1 MLDYLRGH
9 QLEIMLVLSS
19 ICALLAFFACIT
31 KSISRKKRAGL
42 LLTELSAAIML
53 WADRLAYIYR
63 GNTSDF
69 GWFMVRFSNF
79 TVFFFTLFIIFS
91 FNIYLEDLFVSN
103 GKEKNVP
110 KRLYAVSIL
119 VALGILMLII
129 SQFTGW
135 YYFFDE
141 TNHYQR
147 GPLFIVCYIVPLV
160 SLFIQLSSIFDLYSS
175 LSRVIRS
182 SLICF
187 TVIPIIASIVQIFVY
202 GISLTNISIVG
213 TAVLLYIF
221 ALIDINNTAEKATR
235 LELEYLKK
243 SQQSSKRLFEQTAT
257 ALVNAIDAKDK
268 YTHGHSSRVAEYSRK
283 IAEALGK
290 SEDECQEIYYAALL
304 HDVGKIGIPKEIINK
319 EGKLTKEEYEVIKQ
333 HPVVGKQILS
343 SISEYPYL
351 SIGANHHHERYDGKG
366 YPDKLKGEDIPEI
379 ARIVAVADA
388 YDAMTSKRSYRDPIP
403 QQKVREEFVK
413 GAGAQFDPEFAKIM
427 LHLIDLDSEYE
438 MKEKADVREL
448 AGKNELECKKYRDTI
463 SEGIVVTPFITRI
476 HLKSTPLADAKSD
489 PKVCLPS
496 LILFD
501 SLDGRI
507 HLDEKMKN
515 ELNYCEYG
523 QFRFDGAYVNSELRK
538 IQVEK
543 TGGASDKDAA
553 PSALAAPVEYDVEL
567 VKFRDH
573 MLLKIQ
579 SALQTITYT
588 IAFPDSSRYAYVS
601 LTGEYC
607 FISGVEISKEENMID
622 SSYIPRIAEEI
633 SYIDVPAGD
642 IPNIQV
648 DGYRTASTEG
658 IPFTNEMEI
667 SFHSKSLPTARLVW
681 HCPFVVLYTSDDAT
695 VNGPGYREF
704 ALIRFDG
711 ENWETD
717 DSLEN
722 KMIVSKNAAFTGW
735 DVWKVMNR
743 IGFDCTV
750 TFKRKGN
757 VLTVYTENGGISIKN
772 ITTLDQSVKN
782 VYITLTGDQCAITN
796 IRIKK

>member
-1 MLDYLRGH
+1 
-9 QLEIMLVLSS
+9 MLVLSS

-119 VALGILMLII
+119 VALGIIMLII

-243 SQQSSKRLFEQTAT
+243 SQQSSRRLFEQTAT

-448 AGKNELECKKYRDTI
+448 AGKNELECQKYRDTI

-476 HLKSTPLADAKSD
+476 HLKSTPLVDAKSN

-543 TGGASDKDAA
+543 TGGASDKVAA
-553 PSALAAPVEYDVEL
+553 PSALPGPVEYDVEL

-588 IAFPDSSRYAYVS
+588 IAFPDSSRYAYIS

-607 FISGVEISKEENMID
+607 FISGVEITKEEKMIEP
-622 SSYIPRIAEEI
+622 SYIPRIAEEI

-642 IPNIQV
+642 IPNVQV
-648 DGYRTASTEG
+648 DGYRTASSEG
-658 IPFTNEMEI
+658 IPFDDEMEI

-717 DSLEN
+717 DRLEN
-722 KMIVSKNAAFTGW
+722 KMIVSKNASFTGW

-757 VLTVYTENGGISIKN
+757 VLTVFTENGGISIKN

-782 VYITLTGDQCAITN
+782 VYVTLTGDQCAITN

>member
-1 MLDYLRGH
+1 MEYLQKH

-19 ICALLAFFACIT
+19 ICLLLAFFACIT
-31 KSISRKKRAGL
+31 KSISKKKRAGL
-42 LLTELSAAIML
+42 LLTELGAAIML

-103 GKEKNVP
+103 SKEKNVP

-119 VALGILMLII
+119 VALGILLLII

-175 LSRVIRS
+175 LSRVIRT

-235 LELEYLKK
+235 LEFEYLKK
-243 SQQSSKRLFEQTAT
+243 SHQSSKRLFEQTAT

-448 AGKNELECKKYRDTI
+448 AGKNELECKKYRDTV

-507 HLDEKMKN
+507 HLDEKLKN

-543 TGGASDKDAA
+543 TEGASDKVAA
-553 PSALAAPVEYDVEL
+553 PSATPGPVEYDIEL

-573 MLLKIQ
+573 MLLKVQ
-579 SALQTITYT
+579 SALKTITYT
-588 IAFPDSSRYAYVS
+588 IAFPDSSRYAYIS

-607 FISGVEISKEENMID
+607 FISGVEITKEEKMIEP
-622 SSYIPRIAEEI
+622 SYIPRIAEEI

-648 DGYRTASTEG
+648 DGYRTDSSEG
-658 IPFTNEMEI
+658 IPFDDEMEI

-681 HCPFVVLYTSDDAT
+681 HCPFVVLYTSDDKR

-717 DSLEN
+717 DTLEN
-722 KMIVSKNAAFTGW
+722 KMIVSKNESFTGW

-757 VLTVYTENGGISIKN
+757 VLTVFTENGGISIKN

-782 VYITLTGDQCAITN
+782 VYVTLTGDQCAITN

>member
-1 MLDYLRGH
+1 MFDYIRLH
-9 QLEIMLVLSS
+9 QLNIMLVLSS
-19 ICALLAFFACIT
+19 ICVLLAFFACIT
-31 KSISRKKRAGL
+31 KSITRKKRAGL
-42 LLTELSAAIML
+42 FLTEISAAIML
-53 WADRLAYIYR
+53 FADRLAYIYR
-63 GNTSDF
+63 GDTSEL

-79 TVFFFTLFIIFS
+79 TVFFFTLFILLS
-91 FNIYLEDLFVSN
+91 FNLYLEDLFITNSN
-103 GKEKNVP
+103 GKSIP

-119 VALGILMLII
+119 VVLGMLILII

-135 YYFFDE
+135 YYFFDS

-147 GPLFIVCYIVPLV
+147 GPFFIISYVVPLA

-175 LSRVIRS
+175 LSRVIRT
-182 SLICF
+182 SLVFF
-187 TVIPIIASIVQIFVY
+187 TVIPIIASIAQIFVY

-221 ALIDINNTAEKATR
+221 ALIDINNTAERATK
-235 LELEYLKK
+235 LEMEYLKK
-243 SQQSSKRLFEQTAT
+243 SQQSSQRLFEQTAT

-283 IAEALGK
+283 IAEIYGK
-290 SEDECQEIYYAALL
+290 SEQECREIYYAALL

-351 SIGANHHHERYDGKG
+351 SICANHHHERYDGKG
-366 YPDKLKGEDIPEI
+366 YPEKLKGEDIPEI

-413 GAGAQFDPEFAKIM
+413 GAGIQFDPEFSKIM

-438 MKEKADVREL
+438 MKEKADVKEL
-448 AGKNELECKKYRDTI
+448 AGKNELECKKYRDTV

-476 HLKSTPLADAKSD
+476 HLKSVPLPEGNNRSR
-489 PKVCLPS
+489 VCLPS
-496 LILFD
+496 LVLFD

-507 HLDEKMKN
+507 HLDEKLKK

-538 IQVEK
+538 IQLKK
-543 TGGASDKDAA
+543 TENPEAFQNT
-553 PSALAAPVEYDVEL
+553 PNEYDLEF

-579 SALQTITYT
+579 SQAQTITFT
-588 IAFPDSSRYAYVS
+588 IAFQDSSRYAYLS
-601 LTGEYC
+601 LTGESC
-607 FISGVEISKEENMID
+607 FISGVEIYKEEKMID
-622 SSYIPRIAEEI
+622 PSYIPRIAEEI
-633 SYIDVPAGD
+633 SYIDVPEGD
-642 IPNIQV
+642 IPNIQIE
-648 DGYRTASTEG
+648 GYRSAFSQS
-658 IPFTNEMEI
+658 IPFTDEMQI

-681 HCPFVVLYTSDDAT
+681 HCPFVVLYTSDDQT

-711 ENWETD
+711 ENWESD
-717 DSLEN
+717 DSVEN
-722 KMIVSKNAAFTGW
+722 QMIVNKNDAFTGW

-750 TFKRKGN
+750 SFKRKGN
-757 VLTVYTENGGISIKN
+757 VLTVFTENGGISIKN

-782 VYITLTGDQCAITN
+782 VYVTLTGDQCAITN

>member
-1 MLDYLRGH
+1 
-9 QLEIMLVLSS
+9 MLVLSS

-119 VALGILMLII
+119 VALGILVLII

-160 SLFIQLSSIFDLYSS
+160 SLFIQLSSIFDLYYQ
-175 LSRVIRS
+175 LSRSIRL
-182 SLICF
+182 SLLFF
-187 TVIPIIASIVQIFVY
+187 TTIPIIASIVQIFVY

-243 SQQSSKRLFEQTAT
+243 SQQSSRRLFEQTAT

-476 HLKSTPLADAKSD
+476 HLKSTPLVDAKSN

-543 TGGASDKDAA
+543 TGGASDKVAA
-553 PSALAAPVEYDVEL
+553 PSSAPGPVEYDVEL

-588 IAFPDSSRYAYVS
+588 IAFPDSSRYAYIS

-607 FISGVEISKEENMID
+607 FISGVEITKEEKMIEP
-622 SSYIPRIAEEI
+622 SYIPRIAEEI

-642 IPNIQV
+642 IPNVQV
-648 DGYRTASTEG
+648 DGYRTASSEG
-658 IPFTNEMEI
+658 IPFDDEMEI

-717 DSLEN
+717 DRLEN
-722 KMIVSKNAAFTGW
+722 KMIVSKNASFTGW

-757 VLTVYTENGGISIKN
+757 VLTVFTENGGISIKN

-782 VYITLTGDQCAITN
+782 VYVTLTGDQCAITN

>member
-1 MLDYLRGH
+1 
-9 QLEIMLVLSS
+9 MLVLSS

-333 HPVVGKQILS
+333 HPVMGKQILS

-448 AGKNELECKKYRDTI
+448 AGKNELECQKYRDTI

-476 HLKSTPLADAKSD
+476 HLKSTPLADAKSN

-543 TGGASDKDAA
+543 TGGASDKVAA
-553 PSALAAPVEYDVEL
+553 PSSAPGPVEYDVEL

-573 MLLKIQ
+573 MLLEIQ

-588 IAFPDSSRYAYVS
+588 IAFPDSSRYAYIS

-607 FISGVEISKEENMID
+607 FISGVEITKEEKMIEP
-622 SSYIPRIAEEI
+622 SYIPRIAEEI

-642 IPNIQV
+642 IPNVQV

-658 IPFTNEMEI
+658 IPFTDEMEI

-681 HCPFVVLYTSDDAT
+681 HCPFVVLYTSDDKT

-717 DSLEN
+717 DRLEN
-722 KMIVSKNAAFTGW
+722 KMIVSKNASFTGW

-757 VLTVYTENGGISIKN
+757 VLTVFTENGGISIKN

-782 VYITLTGDQCAITN
+782 VYVTLTGDQCAITN

>member
-160 SLFIQLSSIFDLYSS
+160 SLFIQLSSIFDLYYQ
-175 LSRVIRS
+175 LSRSIRL
-182 SLICF
+182 SLLFF
-187 TVIPIIASIVQIFVY
+187 TTIPIIASIAQIFVY

-243 SQQSSKRLFEQTAT
+243 SQQSSRRLFEQTAT

-366 YPDKLKGEDIPEI
+366 YPDKLKGDDIPEI

-476 HLKSTPLADAKSD
+476 HLKSTPLADAKSN

-543 TGGASDKDAA
+543 TEGASDKVAA
-553 PSALAAPVEYDVEL
+553 PSAAPGPVEYDIEL

-579 SALQTITYT
+579 SAFKTITYT
-588 IAFPDSSRYAYVS
+588 IAFPDSSRYAYIS

-607 FISGVEISKEENMID
+607 FISGVEITKEEKMIEP
-622 SSYIPRIAEEI
+622 SYIPRIAEEI

-642 IPNIQV
+642 IPNVQV
-648 DGYRTASTEG
+648 DGYRTDSSEG
-658 IPFTNEMEI
+658 IPFDDEMEI

-681 HCPFVVLYTSDDAT
+681 HCPFVVLYTSDDKT

-717 DSLEN
+717 DRLEN
-722 KMIVSKNAAFTGW
+722 KMIVSKNASFTGW

-757 VLTVYTENGGISIKN
+757 VLTVFTENGGISIKN

-782 VYITLTGDQCAITN
+782 VYVTLTGDQCAITN

>member
-1 MLDYLRGH
+1 MMEYLQEH

-19 ICALLAFFACIT
+19 ICLLLAFFACIT

-69 GWFMVRFSNF
+69 GGFMVRFSNF
-79 TVFFFTLFIIFS
+79 TVFFFTLFILVS
-91 FNIYLEDLFVSN
+91 FNIYLEDLFVTN
-103 GKEKNVP
+103 GKVKNIP
-110 KRLYAVSIL
+110 KRLYVVTIL

-135 YYFFDE
+135 YYYFDE

-147 GPLFIVCYIVPLV
+147 GPLFIVSYIVPLL

-175 LSRVIRS
+175 LSRVIRT

-187 TVIPIIASIVQIFVY
+187 TTIPIIASIVQIFVY

-243 SQQSSKRLFEQTAT
+243 SQQSSRRLFEQTAT

-290 SEDECQEIYYAALL
+290 SEDECREIYYAALL

-413 GAGAQFDPEFAKIM
+413 GAGAQFDPEFSKIM

-448 AGKNELECKKYRDTI
+448 AGKNELECKKYRDII

-523 QFRFDGAYVNSELRK
+523 QFRFDGAYVNSELRT

-543 TGGASDKDAA
+543 IGGASDKNAA
-553 PSALAAPVEYDVEL
+553 PSALPGPVEYDVEL

-588 IAFPDSSRYAYVS
+588 IAFPDSSRYAYIS

-607 FISGVEISKEENMID
+607 FISGVEITKEEKMIEP
-622 SSYIPRIAEEI
+622 SYIPRIAEEI

-642 IPNIQV
+642 IPNVQV
-648 DGYRTASTEG
+648 DGYRTASSEG
-658 IPFTNEMEI
+658 IPFDDEMEI

-717 DSLEN
+717 DRLEN

-757 VLTVYTENGGISIKN
+757 VLTVFTENGGISIKN

-782 VYITLTGDQCAITN
+782 VYVTLTGDQCAITN

>member
-243 SQQSSKRLFEQTAT
+243 SQQSSRRLFEQTAT

-448 AGKNELECKKYRDTI
+448 AGKNELECQKYRDTI

-476 HLKSTPLADAKSD
+476 HLKSTPLVDAKSN

-543 TGGASDKDAA
+543 TGGASDKVAA
-553 PSALAAPVEYDVEL
+553 PSALPGPVEYDVEL

-588 IAFPDSSRYAYVS
+588 IAFPDSSRYAYIS

-607 FISGVEISKEENMID
+607 FISGVEITKEEKMIEP
-622 SSYIPRIAEEI
+622 SYIPRIAEEI

-642 IPNIQV
+642 IPNVQV
-648 DGYRTASTEG
+648 DGYRTASSEG
-658 IPFTNEMEI
+658 IPFDDEMEI

-717 DSLEN
+717 DRLEN
-722 KMIVSKNAAFTGW
+722 KMIVSKNASFTGW

-757 VLTVYTENGGISIKN
+757 VLTVFTENGGISIKN

-782 VYITLTGDQCAITN
+782 VYVTLTGDQCAITN

>member
-1 MLDYLRGH
+1 MEYLQEH

-19 ICALLAFFACIT
+19 ICLLLAFFACIT
-31 KSISRKKRAGL
+31 KSISKKKRAGL
-42 LLTELSAAIML
+42 LLTELGAAIML

-110 KRLYAVSIL
+110 KRLHAVSIL
-119 VALGILMLII
+119 VALGILVLII

-175 LSRVIRS
+175 LSRVIRT

-438 MKEKADVREL
+438 MKEKADVKEL
-448 AGKNELECKKYRDTI
+448 AGKNELECKKYRDTV

-476 HLKSTPLADAKSD
+476 HLKSTPLAEAKSD

-543 TGGASDKDAA
+543 TGGASDKVAA
-553 PSALAAPVEYDVEL
+553 PSASPGPVEYDVEL

-588 IAFPDSSRYAYVS
+588 IAFPDSSRYAYIS

-607 FISGVEISKEENMID
+607 FISGVEITKEEKMIEP
-622 SSYIPRIAEEI
+622 SYIPRIAEEI

-642 IPNIQV
+642 IPNVQV
-648 DGYRTASTEG
+648 DGYRTDSSEG
-658 IPFTNEMEI
+658 IPFDDEMEI

-717 DSLEN
+717 DRLEN
-722 KMIVSKNAAFTGW
+722 KMIVSKNASFTGW

-757 VLTVYTENGGISIKN
+757 VLTVFTENGGISIKN

-782 VYITLTGDQCAITN
+782 VYVTLTGDQCAITN

>member
-1 MLDYLRGH
+1 MEYLQEH

-19 ICALLAFFACIT
+19 ICLLLAFFACIT

-69 GWFMVRFSNF
+69 GGFMVRFSNF
-79 TVFFFTLFIIFS
+79 TVFFFTLFILVS
-91 FNIYLEDLFVSN
+91 FNIYLEDLFVTN
-103 GKEKNVP
+103 GKVKNIP
-110 KRLYAVSIL
+110 KRLYVVTIL

-135 YYFFDE
+135 YYYFDE

-147 GPLFIVCYIVPLV
+147 GPLFIVSYIVPLL

-175 LSRVIRS
+175 LSRVIRT

-187 TVIPIIASIVQIFVY
+187 TTIPIIASIVQIFVY

-243 SQQSSKRLFEQTAT
+243 SQQSSRRLFEQTAT

-290 SEDECQEIYYAALL
+290 SEDECREIYYAALL

-413 GAGAQFDPEFAKIM
+413 GAGAQFDPEFSKIM

-476 HLKSTPLADAKSD
+476 HLKSSPLADAKSD

-543 TGGASDKDAA
+543 TAGASDKNAA
-553 PSALAAPVEYDVEL
+553 PSALAGPVEYDVEL

-579 SALQTITYT
+579 SALQTITYI

-607 FISGVEISKEENMID
+607 FISGVEISKEEKMID

-717 DSLEN
+717 DRLEN
-722 KMIVSKNAAFTGW
+722 KMIVSKNASFTGW

-757 VLTVYTENGGISIKN
+757 VLTVFTENGGISIKN

-782 VYITLTGDQCAITN
+782 VYVTLTGDQCAITN